1 LTIGLGINKLPGTVL
16 EAVRMSTLVVTRKIG
31 EAVRIGDDIK
41 VTLIRAKRDG
51 AYRLVIEAPRCVKIL
66 REEIY
71 SGAAK

>member
-1 LTIGLGINKLPGTVL
+1 
-16 EAVRMSTLVVTRKIG
+16 MSTLVVTRKIG